1 MLPEGNK
8 VIQWLS
14 STQLSLILFGLLAAA
29 AIPGTLLKSSREY
42 YNHPA
47 FQVILFAFALH
58 LAICTTR
65 RWNSL
70 SRTTLIVHAGVL
82 ITLAGAFLTGRG
94 YVATINI
101 YEGESSKS
109 VFRWDLQQD
118 TLFSHEIRVKK
129 INTEF
134 HPVPLQIGVMK
145 GDQKYVPKP
154 FEVRTG
160 ESFPLDGYSIKAE
173 KFDPWREVVTITV
186 MKDSRLVG
194 STDTLGISSLPADFP
209 FSFKLVA
216 FQNAVIKR
224 FGVDLE
230 LLDNGHVVTSGVTEI
245 NHPFNWNGLDFFNTE
260 ISLDAEK
267 RPYAG
272 IQIVHDPGKYV
283 VYSGMFIL
291 AVGTM
296 AAWYRRFR
304 R

>member
-29 AIPGTLLKSSREY
+29 AIPGTLLKSQREY
-42 YNHPA
+42 YNHPV
-47 FQVILFAFALH
+47 FLILLFAFALH
-58 LAICTTR
+58 LSLCTAK
-65 RWNSL
+65 RWKSL

-82 ITLAGAFLTGRG
+82 VTLAGAFLTGRG

-101 YEGESSKS
+101 YEGESSNS
-109 VFRWDLQQD
+109 VYRWDLKQD
-118 TLFSHEIRVKK
+118 TLFSKEIRVKK

-145 GDQKYVPKP
+145 GEEKYKLLTVK
-154 FEVRTG
+154 TG
-160 ESFPLDGYSIKAE
+160 EIFPLDGYSIKAE
-173 KFDPWREVVTITV
+173 KFDPWREAVTITV
-186 MKDSRLVG
+186 MKGASLIG
-194 STDTLGISSLPADFP
+194 SADTLGLSSLPAEFP

-216 FQNAVIKR
+216 FQDAVIKR
-224 FGVDLE
+224 FWVDLD
-230 LLDNGHVVTSGVTEI
+230 LLENGHVVTSGITEI

-260 ISLDAEK
+260 ISLDPAR

-272 IQIVHDPGKYV
+272 IQIVNDPGKYV

-291 AVGTM
+291 AAGTI

>member
-29 AIPGTLLKSSREY
+29 AIPGTLLKSQREY

-58 LAICTTR
+58 LALCTAR
-65 RWNSL
+65 RWKSL

-82 ITLAGAFLTGRG
+82 ITLAGAFLTGTG

-101 YEGESSKS
+101 YEGESSNS
-109 VFRWDLQQD
+109 VYRWDLKKD
-118 TLFSHEIRVKK
+118 TPFGHEIRVKK

-145 GDQKYVPKP
+145 GSEKHALKTVK
-154 FEVRTG
+154 TG
-160 ESFPLDGYSIKAE
+160 ESFPLDNYSVKAE
-173 KFDPWREVVTITV
+173 KFDPMREAVTITV
-186 MKDSRLVG
+186 MKGTSLIG
-194 STDTLGISSLPADFP
+194 SADTLGVSSLPPDFP

-216 FQNAVIKR
+216 FQDAVIKR

-230 LLDNGHVVTSGVTEI
+230 LLENGHVVTSGVTEI

-260 ISLDAEK
+260 ISTDQDK
-267 RPYAG
+267 RPFAG

-291 AVGTM
+291 AAGTI
-296 AAWYRRFR
+296 AAWYRRFKR
-304 R
+304 

>member
-8 VIQWLS
+8 FIQWLS

-29 AIPGTLLKSSREY
+29 AIPGTLLKSQRDY
-42 YNHPA
+42 YNHPV
-47 FQVILFAFALH
+47 FQVLLFAFALH
-58 LAICTTR
+58 LAICTVK
-65 RWNSL
+65 RWKSL

-82 ITLAGAFLTGRG
+82 ITLAGAFWTGRG

-101 YEGESSKS
+101 YEGDSSNS
-109 VFRWDLQQD
+109 VYRWDLQQD
-118 TLFSHEIRVKK
+118 APFGYEIRVKK
-129 INTEF
+129 IITEF

-154 FEVRTG
+154 FEVKTG
-160 ESFPLDGYSIKAE
+160 ETFPLDGYSVKAE
-173 KFDPWREVVTITV
+173 RFDPMREAVTITV
-186 MKDSRLVG
+186 MKGTSPIG
-194 STDTLGISSLPADFP
+194 SADTLGISSLPADFP

-216 FQNAVIKR
+216 FQDAVIKR

-230 LLDNGHVVTSGVTEI
+230 LLENGHVVTSGLTEI
-245 NHPFNWNGLDFFNTE
+245 NHPFNWNGMDFFNTE
-260 ISLDAEK
+260 ISLDQNK
-267 RPYAG
+267 RPFAG
-272 IQIVHDPGKYV
+272 IQIVRDPGKYV

-291 AVGTM
+291 AAGTI

>member
-29 AIPGTLLKSSREY
+29 AIPGTLLKSQREY
-42 YNHPA
+42 YNHPV
-47 FQVILFAFALH
+47 FQVLIFAFALH
-58 LAICTTR
+58 LAICTAR
-65 RWNSL
+65 RWKTL

-101 YEGESSKS
+101 YEGESSNS
-109 VFRWDLQQD
+109 VYRWDLKQD
-118 TLFSHEIRVKK
+118 TLFSKEIRVKK

-134 HPVPLQIGVMK
+134 HPVPLQIGIMK
-145 GDQKYVPKP
+145 GTEKFDLKTVK
-154 FEVRTG
+154 TG
-160 ESFPLDGYSIKAE
+160 ETFVLDGYSVKAE
-173 KFDPWREVVTITV
+173 KFDPMREAVTVTV
-186 MKDSRLVG
+186 LKDSRVIG
-194 STDTLGISSLPADFP
+194 SADTLGVSSLPAGFP

-216 FQNAVIKR
+216 FQDAVIKR

-230 LLDNGHVVTSGVTEI
+230 LLENGHVVTSGTTEI

-260 ISLDAEK
+260 ISLDQDK
-267 RPYAG
+267 RPFAG

-291 AVGTM
+291 AAGTI

>member
-29 AIPGTLLKSSREY
+29 AIPGTMLKSSREY

-58 LAICTTR
+58 LAICTAS

-118 TLFSHEIRVKK
+118 TLFSHEIRVNK

-145 GDQKYVPKP
+145 GNQKYVPKP
-154 FEVRTG
+154 FEIRTG
-160 ESFPLDGYSIKAE
+160 EAFPLDGYSIKAE

-224 FGVDLE
+224 FWVDLE
-230 LLDNGHVVTSGVTEI
+230 LLENGHVVTSGVTEI

-260 ISLDAEK
+260 ISLDQAK

-272 IQIVHDPGKYV
+272 IQIVRDPGKYV

-296 AAWYRRFR
+296 AAWYRRFKR
-304 R
+304 